1 MTTELKHDTAAAI
14 DFLRRWSPDDDW
26 CLTAIIPD
34 GKTETRTFRPSEADA
49 AADWIEGHQGK
60 RNLYFTPNRVRRPMS
75 VKPSK
80 PDISAFRAFWADLDP
95 RIGEDLTE
103 ERQRIEAL
111 LTTGLPAGI
120 PEPSAV
126 VFSGGGYQAFW
137 LLAEPLAIATPTAD
151 TPEPWATGE
160 AYNRGLERVFGSDA
174 VHNCDRIMR
183 LPGTINVP
191 NKKKVKK
198 GRKRTLSRLIEWNG
212 TAYPLEAFTPAVATA
227 STGARAATGKA
238 SPRAAVG
245 NGTAPDENWIPGT
258 ASPFG
263 TDELK
268 TWAVERGKWHGDEEK
283 PTPPGKIGQ
292 RLLAVMAQGA
302 DPLDAARYPSRSE
315 AQFYVSCELV
325 RAGVPDELHYR
336 ILTTPGSGVADSVLD
351 QKSDVHGYAL
361 RQIRKAHEEAGREW
375 WRSPDAAMNYLN
387 NKHAVIADIGGRC
400 RIITEVRDP
409 ALKRTKIS
417 KQSFEDFRNRYRH
430 IKVLVESPDDGKPVF
445 KAAGTFWIDD
455 PKRRQYETI
464 TFAPGREVEEAYN
477 LWRGFAVES
486 RPGDKH
492 ESFLAHVRDNVCA
505 GNPDHFAYL
514 LGWMARAVQEPDSP
528 GEVAVV
534 IRGGRGTGKSF
545 FAKMFGRLFGRHYLQ
560 VSDSKH
566 LTGSFNAHLRDTVL
580 LFGDEAFYAGD
591 KKHESILKTLVTEE
605 HLVIEGKGVDA
616 EAGSNYVHLILA
628 SNEDWVV
635 PAGLDERRFFAL
647 EVGEGHKQ
655 DHAYF
660 KAITGDL
667 YNGGL
672 EHLLHFLLTYDLS
685 AFEVRQVPKTQALR
699 GQQIESLKGFEKYLY
714 EQLWEAAL
722 PKCGKQDGSRWFVF
736 STPLVEV
743 AVEWL
748 NQRREP
754 PKVSTS
760 KVQRV
765 LDRRLGVEKGRL
777 DNLNGYYWDVAQMR
791 AAWDQ
796 EMFPVDWPPLPEKP
810 PF

>member
-1 MTTELKHDTAAAI
+1 MIA
-14 DFLRRWSPDDDW
+14 DFLNKFRPGGPWLLVAIHPDKKGSPD
-26 CLTAIIPD
+26 
-34 GKTETRTFRPSEADA
+34 GVTFTDA
-49 AADWIEGHQGK
+49 AKAEAWALEKNKTHNI
-60 RNLYFTPNRVRRPMS
+60 YFSINPTR
-75 VKPSK
+75 KPLNK
-80 PDISAFRAFWADLDP
+80 KAEKTDIARLEWLHVDIDP
-95 RIGEDLTE
+95 AAGEDFE
-103 ERQRIEAL
+103 QERERIKAM
-111 LTTGLPAGI
+111 LTTKRPEGI
-120 PEPSAV
+120 PEPSIIID
-126 VFSGGGYQAFW
+126 SGNGFW
-137 LLAEPLAIATPTAD
+137 GMFRLSEPLDIPPPTSETD
-151 TPEPWATGE
+151 KPWERAE
-160 AYNRGLERVFGSDA
+160 AYNRHLETVFRADHCFNIDRIARLPGLTNWPDANKRKKGRVPRDAELYSRSDA
-174 VHNCDRIMR
+174 V
-183 LPGTINVP
+183 
-191 NKKKVKK
+191 
-198 GRKRTLSRLIEWNG
+198 
-212 TAYPLEAFTPAVATA
+212 YPLTAFKAAPPITGGTPTA
-227 STGARAATGKA
+227 SRKA
-238 SPRAAVG
+238 SPRAAMG
-245 NGTAPDENWIPGT
+245 DGTAPDENWIPGT

-263 TDELK
+263 TEELK

-302 DPLDAARYPSRSE
+302 DPLDATRYPSRSE

-361 RQIRKAHEEAGREW
+361 RQIRKAHEEAEREW

-387 NKHAVIADIGGRC
+387 NKHAVIADIGGKC

-445 KAAGTFWIDD
+445 KAAGAFWIDD

-464 TFAPGREVEEAYN
+464 TFAPGKEIEDAYN

-486 RPGDKH
+486 RPGDRH

-505 GNPDHFAYL
+505 GNPEHFAYL

-647 EVGEGHKQ
+647 EVGEAHKQ

-722 PKCGKQDGSRWFVF
+722 PKCGKPDGPRWFVF

-743 AVEWL
+743 AVDWL
-748 NQRREP
+748 NQRRES

-765 LDRRLGVEKGRL
+765 LEKRLGVEKGRL

-791 AAWDQ
+791 EAWDQ